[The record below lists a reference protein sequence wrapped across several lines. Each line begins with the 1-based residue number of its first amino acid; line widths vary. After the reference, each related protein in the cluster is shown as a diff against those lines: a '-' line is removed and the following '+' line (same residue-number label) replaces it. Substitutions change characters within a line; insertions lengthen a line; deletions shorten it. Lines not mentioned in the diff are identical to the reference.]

1 MSAPSPDP
9 APHAALNPDAKTY
22 QAFLFDMDGTLI
34 TSTAAAERVWTR
46 WAQRHGL
53 DVEALLAVMHGVR
66 AVDTIRRQNL
76 PDIDLDAEVAWV
88 ERGEIEDVEGVAPI
102 NGAVDFVRRMPPERW
117 AVVTSAS
124 VPLAR
129 ARLAAAG
136 VTPPAVLITAED
148 VEHGKPDPAGY
159 LKAAAR
165 LGFDIADCLVF
176 EDAEAGVRAGE
187 AAGADVVVVTAAH
200 QHPLETRHP
209 TLADYGQAR
218 LEIGCDGA
226 LRLSL

>member
-1 MSAPSPDP
+1 MTAARAP
-9 APHAALNPDAKTY
+9 KTY

-53 DVEALLAVMHGVR
+53 DVAALLAVMHGVR
-66 AVDTIRRQNL
+66 AIDTIRNQNL

-88 ERGEIEDVEGVAPI
+88 ERGEIEDVAGVAPI
-102 NGAVDFVRRMPPERW
+102 PGAVDFVKRLPPDRW

-176 EDAEAGVRAGE
+176 EDAEAGMRAAE
-187 AAGADVVVVTAAH
+187 TAGADVVVVTAAWT
-200 QHPLETRHP
+200 HPMETAHP
-209 TLADYGQAR
+209 TLADYGEAR
-218 LEIGCDGA
+218 LEVGPAGLTIA
-226 LRLSL
+226 LP

>member
-1 MSAPSPDP
+1 MTSLP
-9 APHAALNPDAKTY
+9 ASRAY

-46 WAQRHGL
+46 WAERHGL
-53 DVEALLAVMHGVR
+53 DVAALLSVMHGVR

-102 NGAVDFVRRMPPERW
+102 PGAVDFVKRLPPDRW

-129 ARLAAAG
+129 ARLKAAG

-148 VEHGKPDPAGY
+148 VERGKPDPAGY
-159 LKAAAR
+159 LKAAAT

-176 EDAEAGVRAGE
+176 EDAKAGVQAGE
-187 AAGADVVVVTAAH
+187 AAGADVVVVTAAWT
-200 QHPLETRHP
+200 HPLETDHP
-209 TLADYGQAR
+209 TLADYADVTLKVGA
-218 LEIGCDGA
+218 DGA
-226 LRLSL
+226 LTVKI

>member
-1 MSAPSPDP
+1 MTSLP
-9 APHAALNPDAKTY
+9 ASRAY

-46 WAQRHGL
+46 WAERHGL
-53 DVEALLAVMHGVR
+53 DVAALLSVMHGVR

-76 PDIDLDAEVAWV
+76 SDIDLDAEVAWV

-102 NGAVDFVRRMPPERW
+102 AGAVDFVTRLPPDRW

-129 ARLAAAG
+129 ARLKAAG

-148 VEHGKPDPAGY
+148 VERGKPDPAGY
-159 LKAAAR
+159 LKAAAT
-165 LGFDIADCLVF
+165 LGFDISECLVF
-176 EDAEAGVRAGE
+176 EDAEAGVQAGE
-187 AAGADVVVVTAAH
+187 AAGADVVVVTAAWT
-200 QHPLETRHP
+200 HPLETDHP
-209 TLADYGQAR
+209 TLADYADVT
-218 LEIGCDGA
+218 LEVGSDGA
-226 LRLSL
+226 LAFALRP

>member
-1 MSAPSPDP
+1 MTSLP
-9 APHAALNPDAKTY
+9 AFRAY

-46 WAQRHGL
+46 WAERHGL
-53 DVEALLAVMHGVR
+53 DVAALLSVMHGVR

-76 PDIDLDAEVAWV
+76 PDIDLGAEVAWV

-102 NGAVDFVRRMPPERW
+102 AGAVDFVTRLPPDRW

-129 ARLAAAG
+129 ARLKAAG

-148 VEHGKPDPAGY
+148 VERGKPDPAGY
-159 LKAAAR
+159 LKAAAT

-176 EDAEAGVRAGE
+176 EDAEAGVQAGE
-187 AAGADVVVVTAAH
+187 AAGADVVVVTAAWT
-200 QHPLETRHP
+200 HPLETDHP
-209 TLADYGQAR
+209 TLADYADVT
-218 LEIGCDGA
+218 LEVGPDGVLA
-226 LRLSL
+226 VKI